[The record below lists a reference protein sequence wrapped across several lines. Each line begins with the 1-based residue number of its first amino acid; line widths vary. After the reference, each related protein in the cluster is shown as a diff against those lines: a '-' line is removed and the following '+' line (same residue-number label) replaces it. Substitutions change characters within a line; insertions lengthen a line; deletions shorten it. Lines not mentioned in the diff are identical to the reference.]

1 MNYDK
6 FEKKNKE
13 YEKNLARGEVDKD
26 KKRAFSTNEYPLQ
39 RSKSTVDGK
48 PFKSKSNDF
57 DIQIDINPNRPTK
70 QSRPSKASGD
80 ESSSSTSSEGSPV

>member
-26 KKRAFSTNEYPLQ
+26 KKRAFSTNE
-39 RSKSTVDGK
+39 
-48 PFKSKSNDF
+48 
-57 DIQIDINPNRPTK
+57 
-70 QSRPSKASGD
+70 
-80 ESSSSTSSEGSPV
+80 